1 MGIEKPINKMKKG
14 KDGAY
19 KHWRIL
25 KLKAFEFVGKIIS
38 NIEMAHRNK
47 LHLASH

>member
-1 MGIEKPINKMKKG
+1 MGIEKPINQMKKG

-25 KLKAFEFVGKIIS
+25 KLVLLSLNLLEKS
-38 NIEMAHRNK
+38 YPT
-47 LHLASH
+47 